1 MGTEEAQQI
10 SYPAKNPKR
19 VEDFQ
24 LFFIV
29 LQLSFFSLDSQRAG
43 IYSILPFIVY

>member
-19 VEDFQ
+19 VEDFH
-24 LFFIV
+24 LYFHYLSVIFF
-29 LQLSFFSLDSQRAG
+29 LS
-43 IYSILPFIVY
+43 